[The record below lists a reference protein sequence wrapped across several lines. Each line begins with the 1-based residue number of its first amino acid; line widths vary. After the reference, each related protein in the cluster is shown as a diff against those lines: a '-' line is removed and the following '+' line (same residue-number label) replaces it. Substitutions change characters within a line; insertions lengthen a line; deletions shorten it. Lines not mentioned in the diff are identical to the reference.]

1 MLPLLASDH
10 HHHWLPSQVC
20 LRPPFYDHGP
30 RSTSFSSYTASNI
43 RINQTQNS
51 ARDAIF
57 VPSHSRSKT
66 LHSRVS
72 AHARGEQSSVL
83 TFPGRMSVQPS
94 CNTIDVVPDVRADE
108 SQIHSEIHA
117 VPVELTIRLFELVT
131 ALENGLCD
139 GWFSTTGVAK
149 LMQVCRRWRSIALST
164 PSFWRHIDSTR
175 PVRWISLCL
184 ERSGGC
190 TLDVSLT
197 LQRHVDPT
205 DVMDLVLPHAY
216 RIGSL
221 YANLSMGRGHYW
233 HILKPLFAAGMPALE
248 RLELVPLRDRDD
260 LRYARQKTW
269 DFGICRANMPYLRWL
284 SVEQVVLPSP
294 RDFWQ
299 ALRVLK
305 LYDYSSADFIPR
317 SIDDLVGVLAR
328 NPKLEELH
336 IRLYT
341 VLGEKSIRIPTKAD
355 QGGARRRKPVARV
368 HLPLLHTCSLHAY
381 AEFVE
386 ELLLHL
392 ELSKDILDVRIIP
405 APR

>member
-1 MLPLLASDH
+1 MRLST
-10 HHHWLPSQVC
+10 
-20 LRPPFYDHGP
+20 
-30 RSTSFSSYTASNI
+30 RSWRAELCCDNI
-43 RINQTQNS
+43 NI
-51 ARDAIF
+51 
-57 VPSHSRSKT
+57 
-66 LHSRVS
+66 
-72 AHARGEQSSVL
+72 VL
-83 TFPGRMSVQPS
+83 
-94 CNTIDVVPDVRADE
+94 DVYADE
-108 SQIHSEIHA
+108 SRMHSEIHA
-117 VPVELTIRLFELVT
+117 IPVELTMRVFELVT

-184 ERSGGC
+184 ERSRGC
-190 TLDVSLT
+190 TLNVSPT
-197 LQRHVDPT
+197 LERHVDPT
-205 DVMDLVLPHAY
+205 DVLDLVLPHAH

-221 YANLSMGRGHYW
+221 YANLSMGRD
-233 HILKPLFAAGMPALE
+233 AGPG
-248 RLELVPLRDRDD
+248 LELVPLRDRDD

-294 RDFWQ
+294 QDFWQ

-305 LYDYSSADFIPR
+305 LYDYSSAGTIPR
-317 SIDDLVGVLAR
+317 SIDDFVDVLAR

-341 VLGEKSIRIPTKAD
+341 ILGEESIGVPTKAG

-386 ELLLHL
+386 ELLRLVDI
-392 ELSKDILDVRIIP
+392 SKDILDVRIIL

>member
-1 MLPLLASDH
+1 MSGDDLNG
-10 HHHWLPSQVC
+10 VE
-20 LRPPFYDHGP
+20 
-30 RSTSFSSYTASNI
+30 SNL
-43 RINQTQNS
+43 QH
-51 ARDAIF
+51 RDPA
-57 VPSHSRSKT
+57 V
-66 LHSRVS
+66 
-72 AHARGEQSSVL
+72 A
-83 TFPGRMSVQPS
+83 VQPS

-184 ERSGGC
+184 ERSRGC

-197 LQRHVDPT
+197 LERHVDPT
-205 DVMDLVLPHAY
+205 DVLDLVLPHAH

-269 DFGICRANMPYLRWL
+269 DFGICLANMPYLRWL

-305 LYDYSSADFIPR
+305 LYDYSSTGSIPR
-317 SIDDLVGVLAR
+317 SIDDLVDVLAR

-341 VLGEKSIRIPTKAD
+341 VLGEKSIRIPTVAH
-355 QGGARRRKPVARV
+355 QGSALRRQPVARV

-381 AEFVE
+381 SDFVE
-386 ELLLHL
+386 ELLCRV
-392 ELSKDILDVRIIP
+392 ELSEDILDVRTIP
-405 APR
+405 VPR